1 MRFRSRLLVLLMT
14 VLLPWSA
21 IAGALAPQCLR
32 MQAENPMPAVS
43 ASAHAVMDE
52 HCPHAMAMAAANAET
67 STGRGITTKLGDIGH
82 AGCACPHA
90 CTAAGSLPSATLAIV
105 LIRSE
110 RETLPLASTATP
122 RAAIVAR
129 LLRPPAAA

>member
-1 MRFRSRLLVLLMT
+1 MRSRLLVLLLT

-32 MQAENPMPAVS
+32 MQMQATTQVLADHES
-43 ASAHAVMDE
+43 AAMDE
-52 HCPHAMAMAAANAET
+52 HCPHARAMAAASAEAAAEPV
-67 STGRGITTKLGDIGH
+67 RDAPPVDIGH

-90 CTAAGSLPSATLAIV
+90 CTAANSLPSAALPSIV
-105 LIRSE
+105 IHSE
-110 RETLPLASTATP
+110 RESLPLAPAATP

>member
-1 MRFRSRLLVLLMT
+1 MRFRSRPLVLLMT
-14 VLLPWSA
+14 MLLPWSA

-32 MQAENPMPAVS
+32 MQAQNLMPAAS
-43 ASAHAVMDE
+43 ASVHAEMDE
-52 HCPHAMAMAAANAET
+52 HCPHAKAMAAAKAET
-67 STGRGITTKLGDIGH
+67 ATERGIATKLGDIGH

-90 CTAAGSLPSATLAIV
+90 CTAAGSLPSAALAIV

-110 RETLPLASTATP
+110 RETLPLAPAATP